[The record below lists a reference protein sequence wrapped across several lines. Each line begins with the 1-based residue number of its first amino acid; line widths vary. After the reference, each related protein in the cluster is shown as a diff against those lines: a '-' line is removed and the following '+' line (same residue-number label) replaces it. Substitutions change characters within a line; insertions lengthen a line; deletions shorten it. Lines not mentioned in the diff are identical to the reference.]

1 MKNVKI
7 GIIGG
12 SGIYDIED
20 LTILDEMKIKTPFGE
35 PSDKITI
42 GKFSDGKYVAFL
54 PRHGKGHRI
63 LPTEVNSKAN
73 IWALKKIG
81 VERII
86 GISAVGSLKEE
97 IHPGDIVIPDQII
110 DRTKSRPNSFF
121 GNGIVGHVAFAE
133 PFCPVLRKVI
143 IDSVSKLKYK
153 LHKDGTYV
161 CMEGP
166 LFSTKAES
174 YLYRSWGAS
183 LIGMTVLP
191 EAKLAREAEICYA
204 TIALPTDYDCW
215 YEKAESVT
223 VEVVIKQM
231 QENILKAKNIIKD
244 VIPKIPEER
253 DCFCKNAAENAIMT
267 DPKYIPK
274 KEFKKISLFYGKYFP
289 DIR

>member
-1 MKNVKI
+1 MEKARIAV
-7 GIIGG
+7 IGG
-12 SGIYDIED
+12 SGIYNIEELKIID
-20 LTILDEMKIKTPFGE
+20 RIKIKTPFGY

-42 GKFSDGKYVAFL
+42 GQFPDSENIAFL
-54 PRHGKGHRI
+54 PRHGVGHRL

-73 IWALKKIG
+73 IWALKYIG

-121 GNGIVGHVAFAE
+121 GDGIVGHIGFAE
-133 PFCPVLRKVI
+133 PFCPELRKI
-143 IDSVSKLKYK
+143 AIDTVKDLEYP
-153 LHKDGTYV
+153 LHTEGVYV

-174 YLYRSWGAS
+174 NLYRSWGAS

-191 EAKLAREAEICYA
+191 EAKMAREAEICYV

-215 YEKAESVT
+215 YDEHESVT
-223 VEVVIKQM
+223 VEMVIKQM
-231 QENILKAKNIIKD
+231 QENIKKAKQIVKLMAT
-244 VIPKIPEER
+244 KIPHKR
-253 DCFCKNAAENAIMT
+253 ACICKDAAANAIMT

-274 KEFKKISLFYGKYFP
+274 RVFKRLKLFYGKY
-289 DIR
+289 IKL

>member
-1 MKNVKI
+1 MEKARIAV
-7 GIIGG
+7 IGG
-12 SGIYDIED
+12 SGIYNIEE
-20 LTILDEMKIKTPFGE
+20 LKIIDEIKIKTPFGY

-42 GKFSDGKYVAFL
+42 GRFPDSENIAFL
-54 PRHGKGHRI
+54 PRHGIGHRF

-73 IWALKKIG
+73 IWALKYIG

-121 GNGIVGHVAFAE
+121 GDGIVGHIGFAE
-133 PFCPVLRKVI
+133 PFCPELRKI
-143 IDSVSKLKYK
+143 AIDTVKNLGYP
-153 LHKDGTYV
+153 LHTEGIYV

-174 YLYRSWGAS
+174 NLYRSWGAS

-191 EAKLAREAEICYA
+191 EAKMAREAEICYV

-215 YEKAESVT
+215 YEAHESVT
-223 VEVVIKQM
+223 VEMVIKQM
-231 QENILKAKNIIKD
+231 QENIKKAKQIVKFM
-244 VIPKIPEER
+244 VTRIPKER
-253 DCFCKNAAENAIMT
+253 TCICKDAAANAIMT

-274 KEFKKISLFYGKYFP
+274 KVFKKLELFYGKY
-289 DIR
+289 IKL